1 MVTKESDSK
10 KYSSEAFQLSEAF
23 NGFTQSKDDQ
33 EEPFWHLNATN
44 RQPHRYTE
52 KQRRRPRNF
61 HSKGRNKSTKSNPNR
76 YDTSNGTNR
85 QPARY
90 KENTRRRI
98 QLRENVEPTK
108 SNRNSAVAQKLG
120 TTKAK
125 PKEEQK
131 EKKLGKRE
139 NSIQWKERKREWK
152 RERER
157 EKENKSR
164 PTTSAAA
171 AAGRPKKGAGH
182 QAADRPAPPVVAGA
196 VSSRHL
202 RSRNPRDSST
212 TLQRHGIIN
221 RLHFSLPLSL
231 SLSLFLS
238 FRYFP
243 YEFRIDPRRVSKKS
257 HPNLGSI
264 SFNLLKK
271 NKQKNKHP
279 R

>member
-157 EKENKSR
+157 ERERK
-164 PTTSAAA
+164 
-171 AAGRPKKGAGH
+171 
-182 QAADRPAPPVVAGA
+182 
-196 VSSRHL
+196 
-202 RSRNPRDSST
+202 
-212 TLQRHGIIN
+212 
-221 RLHFSLPLSL
+221 
-231 SLSLFLS
+231 
-238 FRYFP
+238 
-243 YEFRIDPRRVSKKS
+243 
-257 HPNLGSI
+257 
-264 SFNLLKK
+264 
-271 NKQKNKHP
+271 
-279 R
+279 